1 MAKIVMGIGSSH
13 SPILLMKPPAWLV
26 RGATDDQ
33 NRHALHDDTG
43 TRVSYSEL
51 LAKADPAILNEITP
65 EKLEQRH
72 AQNQAAIAR
81 LAELLSEAKP
91 DMVVIIGDDHKE
103 VFQEDNMPALSI
115 YWGETLPYEP
125 KGIMKWKYDPDLD
138 QELWYPQGARDYP
151 VATAHAERL
160 IRGMMTDGFDVAQS
174 KYFKDGQTM
183 SHSFGYIY
191 HKLMTDGAVP
201 VIPVTI
207 NTYYPPNNI
216 TPLRAYQIGRSIRQ
230 QIESWDEDLR
240 VAVVS
245 TGGLSHFVVDEAF
258 DREFLEKLA
267 LGGEQLHANLPL
279 ERLQSGSSEVRCWSL
294 LAGAVDGMEMSLID
308 YVPCYRSPAGTGCG
322 MAFAT
327 WS

>member
-1 MAKIVMGIGSSH
+1 MAKIVIGIGSSH

-33 NRHALHDDTG
+33 NRHALHDNTG
-43 TRVSYSEL
+43 ARVSYSEL
-51 LAKADPAILNEITP
+51 LAKADRAILNEITP

-81 LAELLSEAKP
+81 LAELLNDAKP
-91 DMVVIIGDDHKE
+91 DVVVIIGDDHKE
-103 VFQEDNMPALSI
+103 VFQEDNMPALSV

-151 VATAHAERL
+151 VATAHAESL

-183 SHSFGYIY
+183 SHSFGYVY
-191 HKLMTDGAVP
+191 HKLMTDGAIP

-216 TPLRAYQIGRSIRQ
+216 SPLRAFQIGKSIRQ

-240 VAVVS
+240 VAVVA

-258 DREFLEKLA
+258 DREFLHKLGM
-267 LGGEQLHANLPL
+267 GGEQLHAKLPL

-308 YVPCYRSPAGTGCG
+308 YVPCYRSAGGTGCG
-322 MAFAT
+322 MAFAA